1 MLYPSLLASTTAI
14 LHKGEITLPSEVGA
28 FEGTFPCKRV
38 ILKGGHYF
46 DAPLSAPLRIPHR
59 VKVDR
64 LRTGMTLHAPSSCP
78 APSPAPIPY
87 DYTAVNNAGRKKRF
101 QGTFTPSEDEAE
113 LLGWLVGDGTIHSA
127 RQSIRFT
134 STDVWVLRH
143 VQDLVEKAF
152 PSVRISWYAKNIGF
166 DIVLTGGINNPLR
179 HFLRRQRFVDGFP
192 CAVTLFG
199 ENTRN
204 AYLRGLWG
212 ADGWLSVRKGG
223 NDVVLGLSRST
234 VDGYTSMTRMLHAL
248 AGMNGQRRETP
259 TKVFPN
265 KHRLVFSGYRN
276 YTVCRDMIG
285 QIRHMVLKC
294 PPTRRLH
301 AEPTSFTVQGAA
313 GHQARIIRIL
323 RLKDPRP
330 CYEVEHG

>member
-1 MLYPSLLASTTAI
+1 MLYPNLLASTTAI
-14 LHKGEITLPSEVGA
+14 CHKGEITLPSEVGT

-78 APSPAPIPY
+78 APAVNPIPF
-87 DYTAVNNAGRKKRF
+87 DYTAVNNAGREVLF
-101 QGTFTPSEDEAE
+101 NGTFIPTEDEAE
-113 LLGWLVGDGTIHSA
+113 LLGWLVGDGTIHSEK
-127 RQSIRFT
+127 QSIRFT

-152 PSVRISWYAKNIGF
+152 PSVKISWYAKNVGF
-166 DIVLTGGINNPLR
+166 DIIMAGGINNPLR
-179 HFLRRQRFVDGFP
+179 HFLRRQRFLDGFP
-192 CAVTLFG
+192 CAVSLYG
-199 ENTRN
+199 EEARN
-204 AYLRGLWG
+204 AFLRGLWG
-212 ADGWLSVRKGG
+212 ADGWVSVRKGG
-223 NDVVLGLSRST
+223 SDVALGLSRSV
-234 VDGYTSMTRMLHAL
+234 VDGYTSMTRMFHAL
-248 AGMNGQRRETP
+248 AGMSGQRRETP

-285 QIRHMVLKC
+285 QIRHMTLKS
-294 PPTRRLH
+294 PPVRRLR
-301 AEPTSFTVQGAA
+301 ADPPAFTVQGISA
-313 GHQARIIRIL
+313 HQARVIRIL
-323 RLKDPRP
+323 RLKTPLS
-330 CYEVEHG
+330 CYEVDHG